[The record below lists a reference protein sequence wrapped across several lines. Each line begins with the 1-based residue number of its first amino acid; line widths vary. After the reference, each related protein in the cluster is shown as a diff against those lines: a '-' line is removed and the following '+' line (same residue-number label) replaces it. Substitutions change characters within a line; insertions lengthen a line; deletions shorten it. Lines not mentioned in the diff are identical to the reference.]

1 MATTHATKDK
11 TRPPTGAR
19 SKAGQRKSR
28 TQHDDQAA
36 HGATIPVPVPELHT
50 LHVPVPETMGQAR
63 QRLAR
68 QLPPP
73 ERLAF
78 YGALA
83 AGAVFGIIDWPVATA
98 IGLGTIIARR
108 ARR

>member
-1 MATTHATKDK
+1 
-11 TRPPTGAR
+11 
-19 SKAGQRKSR
+19 
-28 TQHDDQAA
+28 
-36 HGATIPVPVPELHT
+36 
-50 LHVPVPETMGQAR
+50 MGQAK
-63 QRLAR
+63 QTLAR

-83 AGAVFGIIDWPVATA
+83 AGAVFGIIDWPVAAA

-108 ARR
+108 ARP